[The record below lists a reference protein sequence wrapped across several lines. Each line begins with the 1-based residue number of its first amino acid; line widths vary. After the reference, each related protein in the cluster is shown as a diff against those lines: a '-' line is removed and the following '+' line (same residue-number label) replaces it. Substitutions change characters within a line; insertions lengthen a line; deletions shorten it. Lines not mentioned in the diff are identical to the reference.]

1 MPTATKKQK
10 RSSRKRTQER
20 DSQFSGTRSLKQ
32 LKEKRLEALHAME
45 RMRRRMRSNEDG
57 RFNKEERQQWD
68 RAVAD
73 FNGLSR
79 QIQVEMKY
87 RNSKRETEA
96 MEEDRFTR
104 DHNGFRHK
112 RKENRGE
119 KPRIT
124 NETRNLALQA
134 WFMTRSGGEDRL
146 TREHRDACKLVG
158 LNRRCDE
165 LSINLYRAP
174 ELLQMQRAYKRFH
187 PSIAGQHAEL
197 RSNFSANSPIDGGV
211 LTMPTIVST
220 MEQAMLDYSGV
231 MQAADIIVTDHGN
244 TMSWPTANDTGN
256 KGRRIGAG
264 KTAAAGATGI
274 FKKLAW
280 GAHKY
285 TSDGLAIEQ
294 EEIEDAGFDLTNYI
308 PSIGAER
315 IARIFNDEA
324 TTGNGVNMPEG
335 IESCYVGHTT
345 ASSGTC
351 TPTDIIKYLG
361 KLESSYRPG
370 AQLMMNDTIMTEVAV
385 MVDGQGNF
393 IWKAGLEFGQPDRIR
408 GIPVI
413 PNVSMASTI
422 TASAK
427 IMLYGQ
433 MKNIKVR
440 RVRAMR
446 IYRERDNAT
455 DREMFYIYVRMDS
468 KVLDAGT
475 HPLILL
481 KVHA

>member
-1 MPTATKKQK
+1 MPVKTK
-10 RSSRKRTQER
+10 RSARKQQEQRSRF
-20 DSQFSGTRSLKQ
+20 DNIRSLKQ
-32 LKEKRLEALHAME
+32 LKEKRLDALHAME
-45 RMRRRMRSNEDG
+45 RMRRSIRSSENG
-57 RFNKEERQQWD
+57 RFTPEERQQWE
-68 RAVAD
+68 RATRD
-73 FNGLSR
+73 YNNLSR
-79 QIQVEMKY
+79 LIAVETKF
-87 RNSKRETEA
+87 RQAKRETESL
-96 MEEDRFTR
+96 EEDRLTR
-104 DHNGFRHK
+104 DHSGFREK
-112 RKENRGE
+112 RREDRGE
-119 KPRIT
+119 RQPKIT
-124 NETRNLALQA
+124 NEIRNQALQA
-134 WFMTRSGGEDRL
+134 WFMTRSGREDRL
-146 TREHRDACKLVG
+146 TREHRQACKLVG

-165 LSINLYRAP
+165 LSINMYRAP
-174 ELLQMQRAYKRFH
+174 DVLKMQRFYKRFH
-187 PSIAGQHAEL
+187 PSVAGEHAE
-197 RSNFSANSPIDGGV
+197 RSNFSSNSPVDGGV
-211 LTMPTIVST
+211 LTMPTIVNT
-220 MEQAMLDYSGV
+220 MEQAMLDYSGI

-274 FKKLAW
+274 FKKFTW

-324 TTGNGVNMPEG
+324 TTGGGENMPEG
-335 IESCYVGHTT
+335 INNCYVGYTT
-345 ASSGTC
+345 AASGTC
-351 TPTDIIKYLG
+351 TPTDIIKFLG

-370 AQLMMNDTIMTEVAV
+370 AQIMMNDTIMTEIAV

-393 IWKAGLEFGQPDRIR
+393 IWKAGLEFGQPDRLR
-408 GIPVI
+408 GVPII
-413 PNVSMASTI
+413 PNVSMDSTI
-422 TASAK
+422 EANKK

-433 MKNIKVR
+433 MKSIKVR

-455 DREMFYIYVRMDS
+455 DRELFYIYVRMDS

-475 HPLILL
+475 HPLILM
-481 KVHA
+481 KVKP